1 MRPGL
6 HFRIGEAASFLG
18 VCTKTLRR
26 WESSGRFLPTFRT
39 AGGHRRYSR
48 DALLAL

>member
-1 MRPGL
+1 M
-6 HFRIGEAASFLG
+6 G

-39 AGGHRRYSR
+39 AGGHRHYSR
-48 DALLAL
+48 DAWDEFAAAIGAST